1 MVVSSLNLGIL
12 SAIMGFIIQMFME
25 LLFFLINLLYAV
37 FAYIFF
43 LLGSVFA
50 YFADFFQA
58 VFKALAGLGSIGFD
72 KPSNSY
78 IGMDSDPI
86 LSLISHR
93 IVINMFIS
101 LFVVGIGLMIVSVI
115 VQMIRQEYT
124 TEGAK
129 NSKGE
134 ILGKAVKAFSNMIII
149 PVVCV
154 IGILLSN
161 TILRLLDKAT
171 SNSSQSIGATVFISA
186 AYNANY
192 MRSSAH
198 GPGWIIDMTGTFYES
213 IDIGKIMYGDT
224 FVGSQFTEDDMQVGS
239 EWMDSEY
246 SNGGTI
252 GSATSTCSDL
262 ADDIDYAFRN
272 FSDIEDSQ
280 LSDLM
285 VGGGEFFD
293 YKQPELVGKYYNMGK
308 INYVV
313 YIAGEV
319 MCAWMMLNVTI
330 GMIMRMY
337 KAALY
342 FMILPPILAISPIKD
357 AYGSW
362 KQKFVGNVLGAYGPI
377 VGINLF
383 FVVFPVVQE
392 IEVFQPGQPGSGP
405 YNAIIQMLFAI
416 VGLLMVKK
424 FVGEISGMI
433 GADDALAAGEGMS
446 KAVAGGVAKVGM
458 AAAGAGALAMKAG
471 KKIGGAVGDVK
482 DAIDAKKNAGTYQDI
497 DEASSLANKANERKK
512 AGEELD
518 KLEGEFNK
526 GHISKEEFDK
536 KHADA
541 KKRYDENEFTDDEVK
556 KSSQLMKKGILGGSG
571 LDLSLSEENKK
582 IKKKVDEKV
591 ASGRFVRNKDGSIQ
605 SALGKRTEGIRKNA
619 GMLLEAGDSFMV
631 GDKQGVIKNLKAV
644 GSNALGAAG
653 NFGKKALGAGKSA
666 LGMVGNTLN
675 EGLNASTN
683 NLFKA
688 MGIDVD
694 KSKAKAAKGKG
705 GLLSN
710 AVAGIAGGISNL
722 GERNRSR
729 EYGARYSEAQGAVA
743 NRADTLVER
752 LLQDILKT
760 LKDKNASEKEKKN
773 ARQLGKTL
781 AGDNAELAKKFD
793 MGVSKLSV
801 DDFKAKFTD
810 TEKATLKAN
819 AVDMSASQMARGQ
832 GVQDS
837 NLLKA
842 VEKATFKAEV
852 GSGVVN
858 EFAQKVKAASMEAAE
873 KIAAKS
879 KSDSDKQVAAIKD
892 LKDALVSAIKENNK
906 NNSKK

>member
-12 SAIMGFIIQMFME
+12 SAI
-25 LLFFLINLLYAV
+25 LNFLIDVLMATIFLLVNIIYLIFAKIFYIIGAV
-37 FAYIFF
+37 F
-43 LLGSVFA
+43 G
-50 YFADFFQA
+50 YFADLFQA
-58 VFKALAGLGSIGFD
+58 VFKALAGLGSIGYD

-171 SNSSQSIGATVFISA
+171 SNSSQSIGATVFMAA

-192 MRSSAH
+192 MRSSAY
-198 GPGWIIDMTGTFYES
+198 GDPAIIDMADTIYAFVDLST
-213 IDIGKIMYGDT
+213 IGNGGAIIKSY
-224 FVGSQFTEDDMQVGS
+224 FTEDDKPVGS
-239 EWMDSEY
+239 GWME
-246 SNGGTI
+246 SNLSNNGTI
-252 GSATSTCSDL
+252 GTATSTCSEV

-272 FSDIEDSQ
+272 FSDFEDS
-280 LSDLM
+280 SAPWAID
-285 VGGGEFFD
+285 GSKYFD
-293 YKQPELVGKYYNMGK
+293 YKEVDLVEIYYNLSKFNM
-308 INYVV
+308 VV
-313 YIAGEV
+313 FIAGEV

-362 KQKFVGNVLGAYGPI
+362 KQKFAGNVLGAYGPI
-377 VGINLF
+377 VGLNLF
-383 FVVFPVVQE
+383 FTVFPVVLE
-392 IEVFQPGQPGSGP
+392 IEIFQPVSLVEQA
-405 YNAIIQMLFAI
+405 YNAIMQMLFAI

-433 GADDALAAGEGMS
+433 GADDAMAAGEGMT

-458 AAAGAGALAMKAG
+458 AAMGAGALAMKAG
-471 KKIGGAVGDVK
+471 KKIGGMVK
-482 DAIDAKKNAGTYQDI
+482 DAKDS
-497 DEASSLANKANERKK
+497 DEAQANQDNYRNVNQASDLLDKKKLADEAQNEIDNINKEYKAKHMTKKQRDEQLAAARKK
-512 AGEELD
+512 RDENTLSAEENT
-518 KLEGEFNK
+518 KLESFRKQGIVK
-526 GHISKEEFDK
+526 GD
-536 KHADA
+536 
-541 KKRYDENEFTDDEVK
+541 
-556 KSSQLMKKGILGGSG
+556 
-571 LDLSLSEENKK
+571 SLSEESQQTKK
-582 IKKKVDEKV
+582 HIDERI
-591 ASGRFVRNKDGSIQ
+591 AQGRFVKNDDGSVIGAWDKRDEDRAKEIEDMGGKPKTRALRW
-605 SALGKRTEGIRKNA
+605 ALGKAGGFVKN
-619 GMLLEAGDSFMV
+619 
-631 GDKQGVIKNLKAV
+631 KA
-644 GSNALGAAG
+644 
-653 NFGKKALGAGKSA
+653 KSA
-666 LGMVGNTLN
+666 FGMVENSLN
-675 EGLNASTN
+675 EGLSASTG

-710 AVAGIAGGISNL
+710 AVAGIAGGVANL

-729 EYGARYSEAQGAVA
+729 EYAARYSEAQSAVA
-743 NRADTLVER
+743 NRADTLVEQ
-752 LLQDILKT
+752 LLEKILKT
-760 LKDKNASEKEKKN
+760 LQDTNASAKEKNN
-773 ARQLGKTL
+773 ARQLGKTISGSNTKL
-781 AGDNAELAKKFD
+781 ADKFD
-793 MGVSKLSV
+793 MDVSNLSV

-819 AVDMSASQMARGQ
+819 AVDMSASQMARGK

-842 VEKATFKAEV
+842 VEGATFKAEL

-858 EFAQKVKAASMEAAE
+858 EFAQKVKSASMEAAE

-892 LKDALVSAIKENNK
+892 LKDALVSAMKENNK

>member
-86 LSLISHR
+86 LALISHR

-213 IDIGKIMYGDT
+213 IDIGALLYGDK
-224 FVGSQFTEDDMQVGS
+224 FVGGQFTEDDKQVGS
-239 EWMDSEY
+239 EWMDSMY

-252 GSATSTCSDL
+252 GNATITCIDL
-262 ADDIDYAFRN
+262 ADEIDYAFRN
-272 FSDIEDSQ
+272 FSDIEDNR

-285 VGGGEFFD
+285 VGGGDYFD
-293 YKQPELVGKYYNMGK
+293 YKQAELVGKYYNMGK
-308 INYVV
+308 INYVIF
-313 YIAGEV
+313 IAGEV

-362 KQKFVGNVLGAYGPI
+362 KQKFIGNILGAYGPV

-383 FVVFPVVQE
+383 FTVLPVVQQ
-392 IEVFQPGQPGSGP
+392 IEVFQPEGLSFLRAHG
-405 YNAIIQMLFAI
+405 YNLIMQAIFAI

-424 FVGEISGMI
+424 FVTEVAGLI
-433 GADDALAAGEGMS
+433 GADDSLSAGEGMT

-458 AAAGAGALAMKAG
+458 AAMGAGALAMKAG
-471 KKIGGAVGDVK
+471 KKIGGMVK
-482 DAIDAKKNAGTYQDI
+482 DAKDS
-497 DEASSLANKANERKK
+497 DEAQANQNNYRNVNQASDLLDKKKLADEAQNEMDNINKEYKAKHMTKKQRDEQLAAARKK
-512 AGEELD
+512 
-518 KLEGEFNK
+518 
-526 GHISKEEFDK
+526 
-536 KHADA
+536 
-541 KKRYDENEFTDDEVK
+541 RDENTLSDEENAKLDSFRKQGIVK
-556 KSSQLMKKGILGGSG
+556 G
-571 LDLSLSEENKK
+571 DSLSEESQQTKK
-582 IKKKVDEKV
+582 HIDERI
-591 ASGRFVRNKDGSIQ
+591 AQGRFVKNKDGSVIGAWDKRNEDRAKEIEDMGGKPKTR
-605 SALGKRTEGIRKNA
+605 ALRWAMGKAGGFVKN
-619 GMLLEAGDSFMV
+619 
-631 GDKQGVIKNLKAV
+631 KA
-644 GSNALGAAG
+644 
-653 NFGKKALGAGKSA
+653 KST
-666 LGMVGNTLN
+666 LGMVENSLN
-675 EGLNASTN
+675 EGLSASTG

-710 AVAGIAGGISNL
+710 AVAGIAGGIANL

-760 LKDKNASEKEKKN
+760 LKDKNASEKEKNN

-781 AGDNAELAKKFD
+781 SGGNEELAKKFD
-793 MGVSKLSV
+793 MDVSKLSV
-801 DDFKAKFTD
+801 DDFKAKFNA

-819 AVDMSASQMARGQ
+819 AVDMSASQMARGK

-842 VEKATFKAEV
+842 VEGATFKAEL

-892 LKDALVSAIKENNK
+892 LKDALVSAMKENNK